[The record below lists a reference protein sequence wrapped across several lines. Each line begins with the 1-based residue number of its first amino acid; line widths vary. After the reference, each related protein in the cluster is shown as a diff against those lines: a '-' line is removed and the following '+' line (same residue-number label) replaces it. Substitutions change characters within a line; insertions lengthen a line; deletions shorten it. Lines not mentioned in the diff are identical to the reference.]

1 MRILWFG
8 KDSAHLTSAYAKIND
23 ELVCRRLSKYHEC
36 ALFCTVGL
44 SYGCFDV
51 GDVTVYPGM
60 GDMSGQNLF
69 LDHYR
74 DFKADL
80 YITSYDIWPLD
91 KLPQSAAKGE
101 ILWVPWA
108 YVDYDPVSPVV
119 TRLLPAV
126 KVVPTSS
133 WLEGELQKAGLRNV
147 SEPIIPGVNQEVFK
161 SIIGTRDEEEKEITK
176 ERLKKALG
184 FPPDCFLAGIFQM
197 NQLYRKPFD
206 IQMEGLEIF
215 QKNNPNVKTRIWIHA
230 SPRVKHG
237 WMLPELAKEHG
248 FDHNRGDVKFADQY
262 TLLKGLHGYNEDHMS
277 RLYSTLDV
285 LINCTT
291 GDSPG
296 MPILEAQSC
305 MPGNETITTV
315 KDVKLIKDIK
325 VGDELLFSTVLRVFD
340 RDYCGNLIT
349 IKPKG
354 LLPRNF
360 TANHPILTA
369 KGLKKAGDL
378 TTEDFV
384 AVPKFPSIKN
394 INPKLA
400 KFYGIYVGDGYMEHG
415 AIVLCPR
422 DRTQAKEWAHLGVDI
437 FNGAYIQ
444 KVANRVKIPKWLSAD
459 LSSRAGKDAET
470 KRVPIEIFTTTIEA
484 KKAFLQGLI
493 DADGYIYES
502 SEKLR
507 ATVTT
512 TSKGLIDDLV
522 ILLASLGI
530 HASVRIKRRP
540 TEGIIKGRA
549 VSLNECYTLTI
560 FGNDASFILNSPRKF
575 KNVGCKRGFVNESYV
590 FYRLEKLVSKPFEGK
605 VYNFQTSE
613 GMYTVPFIVH
623 NCGTPVLTTNFC
635 CFPEFTRAGYTVK
648 VARYFRPPHLPMLRK
663 ALPDPYD
670 IADKLEKIY
679 NSDAERWR
687 KIGPEFISQFTWD
700 NCLRGWL
707 SVLSEVEEEIDRSC
721 LRIPKPSETL
731 KPLAEKIQVL
741 A

>member
-8 KDSAHLTSAYAKIND
+8 KDSPHLTSAYAKIND
-23 ELVCRRLSKYHEC
+23 ELVCRRLRQYHEC

-101 ILWVPWA
+101 ILWIPWA
-108 YVDYDPVSPVV
+108 YVDYDPISPMVE
-119 TRLLPAV
+119 RLLPAV

-133 WLEGELQKAGLRNV
+133 WLERELQKAGLRNI

-161 SIIGTRDEEEKEITK
+161 PIVGTKDEEEKEITK
-176 ERLKKALG
+176 ERLKKTLG

-206 IQMEGLEIF
+206 IQMEGLQIF
-215 QKNNPNVKTRIWIHA
+215 QKNNPHVKVRIWIHA

-277 RLYSTLDV
+277 RLLNSLDV

-296 MPILEAQSC
+296 MPVLEAQS
-305 MPGNETITTV
+305 
-315 KDVKLIKDIK
+315 
-325 VGDELLFSTVLRVFD
+325 
-340 RDYCGNLIT
+340 
-349 IKPKG
+349 
-354 LLPRNF
+354 
-360 TANHPILTA
+360 
-369 KGLKKAGDL
+369 
-378 TTEDFV
+378 
-384 AVPKFPSIKN
+384 
-394 INPKLA
+394 
-400 KFYGIYVGDGYMEHG
+400 
-415 AIVLCPR
+415 
-422 DRTQAKEWAHLGVDI
+422 
-437 FNGAYIQ
+437 
-444 KVANRVKIPKWLSAD
+444 
-459 LSSRAGKDAET
+459 
-470 KRVPIEIFTTTIEA
+470 
-484 KKAFLQGLI
+484 
-493 DADGYIYES
+493 
-502 SEKLR
+502 
-507 ATVTT
+507 
-512 TSKGLIDDLV
+512 
-522 ILLASLGI
+522 
-530 HASVRIKRRP
+530 
-540 TEGIIKGRA
+540 
-549 VSLNECYTLTI
+549 
-560 FGNDASFILNSPRKF
+560 
-575 KNVGCKRGFVNESYV
+575 
-590 FYRLEKLVSKPFEGK
+590 
-605 VYNFQTSE
+605 
-613 GMYTVPFIVH
+613 
-623 NCGTPVLTTNFC
+623 CGTPVLTTNFC
-635 CFPEFTRAGYTVK
+635 CFPEFTKAGYTVK
-648 VARYFRPPHLPMLRK
+648 VLNYFRPPHLPMLRK

-679 NSDAERWR
+679 NSDTERWR

-707 SVLSEVEEEIDRSC
+707 SVLSEVEEEIKRSC
-721 LRIPKPSETL
+721 LRIPTPSETL
-731 KPLAEKIQVL
+731 KPLAQKIQIL